1 MGRTAWTRCWRPG
14 PVSRHNHPGA
24 RVPRA
29 GRRGIPG
36 PPTRPGEPLARL
48 PVPCRAQSWR
58 RAGAE
63 SAGECLESGAVL
75 QPSPEWTHT
84 SQEES
89 IPKGPVCSPR
99 LPRRVRGLGAGARG
113 VLRRF
118 FTISGCPAP
127 AGLVSEQKL
136 ESEPAQKSGMR
147 LEKAVFHSAQS
158 AERTLSYSSSGRP
171 PVRVG
176 DYPQLRSAI
185 VSSGAA
191 GGLGSMV
198 PSGQVVEKDEPAE
211 PGPDPEPDPELKSWR
226 CLVFY
231 LCFYGF
237 MAQLRPG
244 ESFITPYLLSPD
256 KNFTRE
262 QPILPIQRSSCLG
275 ATWIQIRARFLCF
288 AVSLALACPHTR
300 LLGRRPG
307 NTRPRHPS
315 VPLSRTH
322 QVTNEITPVL
332 SYSYLAVLVPMF
344 LLTDYLRYTPVL
356 VLQSASFVA
365 AWLLLLLGRSVL
377 HMQLME
383 LCYSVTMAARIAYSS
398 YIFSL
403 VRPARYQRM
412 AGYSRSAALL
422 GVFTSSVLGQLLV
435 SAAGVPFS
443 TLNLAS
449 LGLLCCSLLLAL
461 FLRRPR
467 RSLFFNRDAAARRG
481 AAASELARMNPGA
494 ARGAWR
500 DWTPARVLRELGA
513 TAHSPQ
519 LRLWS
524 LWWVFN
530 SAAYYLIV
538 YYVHILWNVVHPT
551 ADSASVYNGG
561 ADAASTLLGAITSFS
576 AGFVK
581 IRWALWAKLV
591 IAGVTAAQAAL
602 VFLMYSTNNIWLC
615 YLAFVLFR
623 GAYQFLV
630 PIATFSS
637 TSCTSW
643 CCLAS
648 TSWGPWWWSCGISGT
663 AAARPSPRR

>member
-1 MGRTAWTRCWRPG
+1 
-14 PVSRHNHPGA
+14 
-24 RVPRA
+24 
-29 GRRGIPG
+29 
-36 PPTRPGEPLARL
+36 
-48 PVPCRAQSWR
+48 
-58 RAGAE
+58 
-63 SAGECLESGAVL
+63 
-75 QPSPEWTHT
+75 
-84 SQEES
+84 
-89 IPKGPVCSPR
+89 
-99 LPRRVRGLGAGARG
+99 
-113 VLRRF
+113 
-118 FTISGCPAP
+118 
-127 AGLVSEQKL
+127 
-136 ESEPAQKSGMR
+136 
-147 LEKAVFHSAQS
+147 
-158 AERTLSYSSSGRP
+158 
-171 PVRVG
+171 
-176 DYPQLRSAI
+176 
-185 VSSGAA
+185 
-191 GGLGSMV
+191 MV
-198 PSGQVVEKDEPAE
+198 PSGPVVEKDEPAE

-262 QPILPIQRSSCLG
+262 
-275 ATWIQIRARFLCF
+275 
-288 AVSLALACPHTR
+288 
-300 LLGRRPG
+300 
-307 NTRPRHPS
+307 
-315 VPLSRTH
+315 

-630 PIATFSS
+630 PIATFQIASS
-637 TSCTSW
+637 LSKELCALVFGVNTF
-643 CCLAS
+643 LATVLKTIITLIVS
-648 TSWGPWWWSCGISGT
+648 DKRGLGLPVHSQFFIYFVYFLVLFGVYLLGALVVVLRHFRDGRRAPQPP
-663 AAARPSPRR
+663 ALSPAEEKAMQPLATLEQSLQPEAKA